1 MYLLCKADAID
12 LLVRIYEKKSIG
24 QVQALLEQATKDL
37 GELTEQVSR
46 FVDWWGNMKM
56 SLSSLIQSMDLVKFD
71 GSNPLRTIMVESSWA
86 VIRDAY
92 IQYQLRVSVR

>member
-46 FVDWWGNMKM
+46 FVDWWGNMKNVP
-56 SLSSLIQSMDLVKFD
+56 LQSHPID
-71 GSNPLRTIMVESSWA
+71 GPGKI
-86 VIRDAY
+86 
-92 IQYQLRVSVR
+92 